1 MEIGEII
8 KQRRLELKLTLEDV
22 GNAVGVGK
30 STVKKWEDGYIAN
43 MKRDKIAALSNI
55 LQLNPIILMG
65 CDHPHKPENTIT
77 ILPTSENYDIIKNL
91 APDEVKLITAY
102 RNNPDIRAKIIAF
115 FEFNGEPLISAPTR
129 NIKIAAYGGGVMDH
143 KITATDQE
151 IKDAIEE
158 SDDDQYILKNNNQ

>member
-1 MEIGEII
+1 MEIGELI

-43 MKRDKIAALSNI
+43 MKRDKIAALANI

-65 CDHPHKPENTIT
+65 CES
-77 ILPTSENYDIIKNL
+77 TSFPSSTKVVNYHL
-91 APDEVKLITAY
+91 TPDEVKLITVY
-102 RNNPDIRAKIIAF
+102 RNNPDIRAKIQAF
-115 FEFNGEPLISAPTR
+115 LEVNGEPLTPAPTH

-143 KITATDQE
+143 KTTATDEE
-151 IKDAIEE
+151 IKEALEE
-158 SDDDQYILKNNNQ
+158 SEDDQYIMKNRNW